1 MSFSYRF
8 ETVETRQL
16 DRLVSFVRAHNPGYR
31 GYYEWINKMRAEV
44 AAGYKEAIIATS
56 NDKVIGTSIWQPHK
70 ALSELAEFK
79 NLRVV
84 ENGRSIARFIAKQV
98 EVEARERGF
107 WGIICDVRSNQP
119 QIVRFMVHLDYTPI
133 KTISL
138 YESSEPDVIM
148 VKLFYPTD
156 ATRNEKILNSQ
167 FFRH

>member
-98 EVEARERGF
+98 EVVYKQGSTDA
-107 WGIICDVRSNQP
+107 
-119 QIVRFMVHLDYTPI
+119 DYTPVITKEDEVTAKLNQETLNQEKHARFQLFYDKI
-133 KTISL
+133 KTG
-138 YESSEPDVIM
+138 
-148 VKLFYPTD
+148 
-156 ATRNEKILNSQ
+156 
-167 FFRH
+167 